1 MRAANRTML
10 AGLLVATAAI
20 FAPVTRGQSVQF
32 TKAVPT
38 GAPTA
43 PLNVLKDV
51 GVDQKLG
58 DKIPG
63 DLTFKDENG
72 KTVKLSDYF
81 NNGHRP
87 ILLTPVYYECP
98 MLCTM
103 TLNGVTKA
111 MRATKLNVGV
121 DYDVITFSFDPRET
135 PDLAAA
141 KKKTYLKFY
150 NRDES
155 TAEGWHF
162 LTGDED
168 QIKKL
173 TQAIGFR
180 YTWDK
185 STQQFAHASAI
196 MILTPDG
203 TLSRYFYGLDYSARD
218 MQLGL
223 VEASDNKIGTLSDE
237 LLLLCFH
244 YDPESGKYGPS
255 VMKMIRGG
263 GVITLL
269 GIGTFIGLMLR
280 RDRRLATTADG
291 QAEESDT
298 ATSSS

>member
-1 MRAANRTML
+1 MLAASRSLL
-10 AGLLVATAAI
+10 AGLLVATVATV
-20 FAPVTRGQSVQF
+20 APIARGQSVQL
-32 TKAVPT
+32 TKPVPT

-43 PLNVLKDV
+43 PPNVLKDV

-58 DKIPG
+58 DKVPG
-63 DLTFKDENG
+63 DLTFKDETG

-81 NNGHRP
+81 NKSHRP
-87 ILLTPVYYECP
+87 ILLTPVYFECP

-111 MRATKLNVGV
+111 MRATRLNVCV

-135 PDLAAA
+135 PELAAA

-150 NRDES
+150 DRDE
-155 TAEGWHF
+155 AAANGWHF

-223 VEASDNKIGTLSDE
+223 VEASDNKVGTLSDE

-255 VMKMIRGG
+255 VMKLIRGG

-269 GIGTFIGLMLR
+269 GLGTFIGLMIR
-280 RDRRLATTADG
+280 RDRRHAATANG
-291 QAEESDT
+291 QATESDT

>member
-1 MRAANRTML
+1 MLAASRTLL
-10 AGLLVATAAI
+10 AGLLVASVAAL
-20 FAPVTRGQSVQF
+20 APIARGQNVQF
-32 TKAVPT
+32 TKPFPT

-43 PLNVLKDV
+43 PPDVLKEV

-58 DKIPG
+58 DKVPG
-63 DLTFKDENG
+63 DLTFKDETG

-103 TLNGVTKA
+103 TLNGITKA
-111 MRATKLNVGV
+111 MRATRLNVGV

-135 PDLAAA
+135 PELAAE
-141 KKKTYLKFY
+141 KKKSYLKFY
-150 NRDES
+150 NRDAAS
-155 TAEGWHF
+155 ADGWHF
-162 LTGDED
+162 LTGDEE

-180 YTWDK
+180 YTWDPNTK
-185 STQQFAHASAI
+185 QFAHASAV

-223 VEASDNKIGTLSDE
+223 VEASNNKVGSLSDE

-269 GIGTFIGLMLR
+269 GLGTFIGLMIR
-280 RDRRLATTADG
+280 RDRRLAATANS
-291 QAEESDT
+291 QVEESDT